1 MEARPSAIFAAND
14 VSAIQTMRVAAEL
27 GLAVPDQLSV
37 IGFDNIPE
45 SALTNPPLT
54 TIDQSIQ
61 QMGYEA
67 ATLLIRLIEEP
78 NAEAIHVRLPTELVV
93 RRSCRAA
100 T

>member
-1 MEARPSAIFAAND
+1 
-14 VSAIQTMRVAAEL
+14 MRVAAEL
-27 GLAVPDQLSV
+27 GLTVPDDLSV
-37 IGFDNIPE
+37 VGFDNIPE

-67 ATLLIRLIEEP
+67 ASLIIRLIKEP
-78 NAEAIHVRLPTELVV
+78 SEDNIHVTLPTELVV
-93 RRSCRAA
+93 RHSCRAV